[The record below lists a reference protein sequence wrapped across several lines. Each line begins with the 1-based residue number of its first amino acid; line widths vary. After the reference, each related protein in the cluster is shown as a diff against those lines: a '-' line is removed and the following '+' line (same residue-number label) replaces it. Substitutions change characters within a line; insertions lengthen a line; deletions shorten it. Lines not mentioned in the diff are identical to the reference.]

1 MDSLR
6 QAKENLNLISSLKNI
21 TSAYQTLSNMRM
33 NQIQDEVLVT
43 RNFLEGVAKIYN
55 HAKTTYLSKN
65 EKEVKDYNSTL
76 SFLRKN
82 KKKVTVFFSANERF
96 YGTLLLDTWSEVK
109 SYINNNKTD
118 LVVAGEIG
126 RSIIQN
132 QSSAQNINHYFRL
145 DDENPSPS
153 EIKRIFKYIND
164 YEDIIVFHGRFQTPL
179 RQDPVKT
186 SVSGGISFSQ
196 APEKAKEYLFEP
208 SPKEILQFFE
218 NEIREALFKQAVLE
232 HQLAR
237 FASRMI
243 AMDQA
248 TQNADEKIKKL
259 RYKANRMKNQTEN
272 KKQINRVIRSNLI
285 IED

>member
-1 MDSLR
+1 MESLK
-6 QAKENLNLISSLKNI
+6 QAKENLNLISSLKDI

-33 NQIQDEVLVT
+33 NQIQDEVLNT
-43 RNFLEGVAKIYN
+43 RNFLEGVAQIYN
-55 HAKTTYLSKN
+55 HAKAAYFSQAQKETKN
-65 EKEVKDYNSTL
+65 GSSDF

-82 KKKVTVFFSANERF
+82 KKEVTLFLSANERF
-96 YGTLLLDTWSEVK
+96 YGTLLLDTFKEVQN
-109 SYINNNKTD
+109 YLNNNKTD

-126 RSIIQN
+126 RSIIKN
-132 QSSAQNINHYFRL
+132 QSSSQKIDHYFRL
-145 DDENPSPS
+145 DDENPSPR
-153 EIKRIFKYIND
+153 EMKRIFNYIND
-164 YEDIIVFHGRFQTPL
+164 YEDVVVFHGRFQTPL

-186 SVSGGISFSQ
+186 SVSGGVSFGRM
-196 APEKAKEYLFEP
+196 PDKTREYLFEP
-208 SPKEILQFFE
+208 SPKEIIKFFE

-259 RYKANRMKNQTEN
+259 KYKTSRLKTQMEN

-285 IED
+285 TDN

>member
-1 MDSLR
+1 MDSLK
-6 QAKENLNLISSLKNI
+6 QTKENLDLISSLKDI

-33 NQIQDEVLVT
+33 NQIQDEVLET

-55 HAKTTYLSKN
+55 HAKSAYLSQT
-65 EKEVKDYNSTL
+65 EKEQKGKAPL
-76 SFLRKN
+76 SFLRKE
-82 KKKVTVFFSANERF
+82 KKKVTVFLSANERF
-96 YGTLLLDTWSEVK
+96 YGTLLLDTWREVH
-109 SYINNNKTD
+109 SYIQHTETD

-126 RSIIQN
+126 RSIIKN
-132 QSSAQNINHYFRL
+132 QSSTQNINHYFRL
-145 DDENPSPS
+145 DDENPSPG

-164 YEDIIVFHGRFQTPL
+164 YEDVIVFHGRFQTPL

-186 SVSGGISFSQ
+186 NVSGGVSFGEPQ
-196 APEKAKEYLFEP
+196 KEVKEYLFEP
-208 SPKEILQFFE
+208 SPKEIIQFFE

-248 TQNADEKIKKL
+248 TQNADEKIDKL
-259 RYKANRMKNQTEN
+259 RYKANRLKSQTQN

-285 IED
+285 TDN